1 MVDLPNNG
9 LLPASFRGVPFVV
22 TNDEIGV
29 GRRQAVHQYPG
40 RDEPWAEDMGR
51 EARRFRFRGFIAD
64 GSIRFSGGP
73 IQLQRVLLLAALE
86 KKGPGLLTHPTLG
99 LLNVSVA
106 RASVGQDLGA
116 GRMSSVDVEFVE
128 SGKRSF
134 PSLLSSGSGILSAAT
149 LCKVALAV
157 DLVRVVGA
165 VIGAGGSSGD
175 LKTTAAAWAS
185 QVTALGHDATA
196 LTKLAVQLPGNF
208 GRYADGGNQGFSG
221 TTASPYSG
229 DTTIA
234 DLVAAASQQ
243 RVVIAAASAALPAVI
258 DELGAT
264 TDENDLANAAIAILA
279 ALLGSCADP
288 ADAMRLLLSLI
299 SFSVNLGAGGAL
311 AAAMN
316 YAFRRAVAAALATA
330 SGQYQPSSYDDAA
343 AIMAAV
349 SGAIDAVAV
358 ESADAGDDASYEALT
373 AMRVQV
379 VTDLRARGALLARV
393 RTITFG
399 DNLPALMLAQRL
411 YQDPTRADQLVNQAA
426 PRHPLF
432 MPTTFQA
439 LAA

>member
-1 MVDLPNNG
+1 
-9 LLPASFRGVPFVV
+9 
-22 TNDEIGV
+22 
-29 GRRQAVHQYPG
+29 
-40 RDEPWAEDMGR
+40 
-51 EARRFRFRGFIAD
+51 
-64 GSIRFSGGP
+64 
-73 IQLQRVLLLAALE
+73 
-86 KKGPGLLTHPTLG
+86 
-99 LLNVSVA
+99 
-106 RASVGQDLGA
+106 
-116 GRMSSVDVEFVE
+116 
-128 SGKRSF
+128 
-134 PSLLSSGSGILSAAT
+134 
-149 LCKVALAV
+149 
-157 DLVRVVGA
+157 
-165 VIGAGGSSGD
+165 
-175 LKTTAAAWAS
+175 
-185 QVTALGHDATA
+185 
-196 LTKLAVQLPGNF
+196 
-208 GRYADGGNQGFSG
+208 
-221 TTASPYSG
+221 
-229 DTTIA
+229 
-234 DLVAAASQQ
+234 
-243 RVVIAAASAALPAVI
+243 
-258 DELGAT
+258 
-264 TDENDLANAAIAILA
+264 
-279 ALLGSCADP
+279 
-288 ADAMRLLLSLI
+288 MRLLLSLI